1 MSQKL
6 RLPILI
12 LFAGVASYACV
23 LVPLLQ
29 YLINDIVL
37 RSTLLLDAMDLLSR
51 HLEIVSSILLLEFL
65 IFAIWRYSLS
75 GAKRLLAVCVGVI
88 AFKYLAAVLSYSVAF
103 GSLDLTGGLTS
114 YLFSFLLE
122 LALAAL
128 VVFLSVQLI
137 TPKQK
142 AHAERRAAAATLEQ
156 EFQENDPCYPFQKL
170 FSHRN
175 PVLLTTLISVLTVF
189 ALQTLAFVISFV
201 SGAPMQASDV
211 PVMLVYE
218 VILILLPCAYS
229 YFLARLFF
237 RFCAKRAC
245 A

>member
-6 RLPILI
+6 RLPVLI

-51 HLEIVSSILLLEFL
+51 HLEIVSSILLLEFV
-65 IFAIWRYSLS
+65 IFAIWRYSLG
-75 GAKRLLAVCVGVI
+75 GAKRLLAVCASVI
-88 AFKYLAAVLSYSVAF
+88 AFKYLAAVVSYSVAF

-122 LALAAL
+122 LAIAAA
-128 VVFLSVQLI
+128 VVFLCVQLI
-137 TPKQK
+137 SPQK
-142 AHAERRAAAATLEQ
+142 DAHEARRAAAETLGR
-156 EFQENDPCYPFQKL
+156 EFSEKDPCYPFQNL
-170 FSHRN
+170 FSYRN

-189 ALQTLAFVISFV
+189 ALQTLAFVISYV
-201 SGAPMQASDV
+201 SGAPMQASDI

-218 VILILLPCAYS
+218 VILILIPCAYS
-229 YFLARLFF
+229 YFLACLFF
-237 RFCAKRAC
+237 RFCANRTRT
-245 A
+245 